1 MSKCLGFLMFAFKM
15 KWKLNGNERKEK
27 PLISQCSLSYE
38 DDGSCLRIT
47 LVFFVCFVAAE
58 IPFLS
63 YLE

>member
-1 MSKCLGFLMFAFKM
+1 MFAFKM

-38 DDGSCLRIT
+38 DDGSCLRIS